1 MLYGLNKTQSVQSV
15 VMNTNPGSVNPIT
28 RLVLLLML
36 LLAAATLV
44 ACGGDDAPEAQPTDV
59 APAATEAVV
68 EDSPVE
74 EAPTAEPTAVSPTE
88 TPTEEPTAEPTAGT
102 TSGATLAGNC
112 ANAYFPVVDG
122 RVYTYSTS
130 ISGFGVSNFTQTY
143 SDVTDDSFT
152 MTIDSGSDEAFSNTW
167 TCTGEGMLSPEFT
180 QMPGGME
187 GMLSIDFVE
196 AEGVTLPS
204 EGMFQPGE
212 SWTTHYVAEALIS
225 IPGSGEIAMTQTVD
239 LTNNVIGTEAVSVPA
254 GDFDNAMRVDTTG
267 AITMDMGNTGMTTTI
282 DMSYSSWYVENV
294 GLVRQEFS
302 SVFGVEGANNPSV
315 TELLS
320 YEDQ

>member
-1 MLYGLNKTQSVQSV
+1 MLWSLWR
-15 VMNTNPGSVNPIT
+15 P
-28 RLVLLLML
+28 
-36 LLAAATLV
+36 
-44 ACGGDDAPEAQPTDV
+44 
-59 APAATEAVV
+59 
-68 EDSPVE
+68 
-74 EAPTAEPTAVSPTE
+74 EAPTAEPTE
-88 TPTEEPTAEPTAGT
+88 TPTEEPTAEPEAEPTAQT
-102 TSGATLAGNC
+102 TSGVTLAGNC

-122 RVYTYSTS
+122 RVYTYSSS

-152 MTIDSGSDEAFSNTW
+152 ITIDSGSGESFSNTW

-204 EGMFQPGE
+204 EDMFQPGE
-212 SWTTHYVAEALIS
+212 SWTTHYVAKAVIN
-225 IPGSGEIAMTQTVD
+225 IPGSGEMNMTQTID
-239 LTNNVIGTEAVSVPA
+239 MTNNVIGTEAVSVPA
-254 GDFDNAMRVDTTG
+254 GDFDSAVRVDTTG
-267 AITMDMGNTGMTTTI
+267 AVTMDMGDTGMTTTI

-302 SVFGVEGANNPSV
+302 SVFGGDGADNPSV

>member
-1 MLYGLNKTQSVQSV
+1 MKPYLD
-15 VMNTNPGSVNPIT
+15 SVNSFT

-36 LLAAATLV
+36 VLAMVALA
-44 ACGGDDAPEAQPTDV
+44 ACGGNDASEAQQTDV

-68 EDSPVE
+68 EATSVA
-74 EAPTAEPTAVSPTE
+74 EAPTAEPTE
-88 TPTEEPTAEPTAGT
+88 TPTEEPTAEPEAEPTAQT
-102 TSGATLAGNC
+102 TSGVTLAGNC

-122 RVYTYSTS
+122 RVYTYSSS

-152 MTIDSGSDEAFSNTW
+152 ITIDSGSGESFSNTW

-204 EGMFQPGE
+204 EDMFQPGE
-212 SWTTHYVAEALIS
+212 SWTTHYVAKAVIN
-225 IPGSGEIAMTQTVD
+225 IPGSGEMNMTQTID
-239 LTNNVIGTEAVSVPA
+239 MTNNVIGTEAVSVPA
-254 GDFDNAMRVDTTG
+254 GDFDSAVRVDTTG
-267 AITMDMGNTGMTTTI
+267 AVTMDMGDTGMTTTI

-294 GLVRQEFS
+294 GLVRQEFA
-302 SVFGVEGANNPSV
+302 SVFGVEGADNPSV